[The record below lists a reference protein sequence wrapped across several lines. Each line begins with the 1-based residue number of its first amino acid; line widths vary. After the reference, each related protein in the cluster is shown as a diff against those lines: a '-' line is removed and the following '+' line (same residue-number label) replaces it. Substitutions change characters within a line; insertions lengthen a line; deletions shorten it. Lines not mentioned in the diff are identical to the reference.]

1 MSELNTNPITDLNR
15 YNLSMSKSLIDK
27 IFFMDKIILKDKTA
41 YELLDGAYVGN
52 IQIKANGMTI
62 VNEISEKFNS
72 DNLSEVTITTNDVV
86 SGKYTDL
93 VSESFSYAKTE
104 DETAYIVT
112 ISLRE
117 KTDIEKR
124 LDSLEKGH
132 IANAT
137 AIDSIITDI
146 IPGMEDTEGAE

>member
-1 MSELNTNPITDLNR
+1 
-15 YNLSMSKSLIDK
+15 
-27 IFFMDKIILKDKTA
+27 MDKIILKDKTT
-41 YELLDGAYVGN
+41 YDLLDGAYVGN

-146 IPGMEDTEGAE
+146 IPDMEDTEGAE

>member
-1 MSELNTNPITDLNR
+1 
-15 YNLSMSKSLIDK
+15 
-27 IFFMDKIILKDKTA
+27 MDKIILKDKTT
-41 YELLDGAYVGN
+41 YDLLDGAYVGN

-72 DNLSEVTITTNDVV
+72 DNLSEVTITINDIV

-93 VSESFSYAKTE
+93 VSESFSYVKTE

-146 IPGMEDTEGAE
+146 IPGMEGTEGAE

>member
-1 MSELNTNPITDLNR
+1 
-15 YNLSMSKSLIDK
+15 
-27 IFFMDKIILKDKTA
+27 MDKIILKDKTA

-112 ISLRE
+112 ISLRA

-146 IPGMEDTEGAE
+146 IPGMEDAEGAE

>member
-1 MSELNTNPITDLNR
+1 
-15 YNLSMSKSLIDK
+15 
-27 IFFMDKIILKDKTA
+27 MDKIILKDKTN
-41 YELLDGAYVGN
+41 YDLLDGAYVGN

-112 ISLRE
+112 ISLRA

>member
-1 MSELNTNPITDLNR
+1 
-15 YNLSMSKSLIDK
+15 
-27 IFFMDKIILKDKTA
+27 MDKIILKDKTA

-72 DNLSEVTITTNDVV
+72 DNLSDVTITTNDVV

-146 IPGMEDTEGAE
+146 IPSMEGTEGAE

>member
-1 MSELNTNPITDLNR
+1 
-15 YNLSMSKSLIDK
+15 
-27 IFFMDKIILKDKTA
+27 MDKIILKDKTA

-72 DNLSEVTITTNDVV
+72 DNLSDVTITTNDVV

-146 IPGMEDTEGAE
+146 IPGMDNTEGVE

>member
-1 MSELNTNPITDLNR
+1 
-15 YNLSMSKSLIDK
+15 
-27 IFFMDKIILKDKTA
+27 MDKIILKDKTT
-41 YELLDGAYVGN
+41 YTIVDGASIGN
-52 IQIKANGMTI
+52 IQIKASGITI

-72 DNLSEVTITTNDVV
+72 DNLSEVTITTNDIV

-112 ISLRE
+112 ISLRG

-146 IPGMEDTEGAE
+146 IPGMEDAEGAE

>member
-1 MSELNTNPITDLNR
+1 
-15 YNLSMSKSLIDK
+15 
-27 IFFMDKIILKDKTA
+27 MDKIILKDKTT
-41 YELLDGAYVGN
+41 YDLLDGAYVGN

-146 IPGMEDTEGAE
+146 IPGLEDAEGAE

>member
-1 MSELNTNPITDLNR
+1 
-15 YNLSMSKSLIDK
+15 
-27 IFFMDKIILKDKTA
+27 MDKIILKDKTT
-41 YELLDGAYVGN
+41 YDLLDGAYVGN

-146 IPGMEDTEGAE
+146 IPGIEGTECAE

>member
-1 MSELNTNPITDLNR
+1 
-15 YNLSMSKSLIDK
+15 
-27 IFFMDKIILKDKTA
+27 MDKIILKDKTA

-93 VSESFSYAKTE
+93 VSESFSYTKTE

>member
-1 MSELNTNPITDLNR
+1 
-15 YNLSMSKSLIDK
+15 
-27 IFFMDKIILKDKTA
+27 MDKIILKDKTT
-41 YELLDGAYVGN
+41 YDLLDGAYVGN

-93 VSESFSYAKTE
+93 VSESFSYAKTD

-112 ISLRE
+112 ISLRA

-124 LDSLEKGH
+124 LDSQEKGH

>member
-1 MSELNTNPITDLNR
+1 MG
-15 YNLSMSKSLIDK
+15 
-27 IFFMDKIILKDKTA
+27 KIILKDKTT
-41 YELLDGAYVGN
+41 YDLLDGAYVGN

-117 KTDIEKR
+117 KTNIEKR

-132 IANAT
+132 NANAT

-146 IPGMEDTEGAE
+146 IPSMEDTEGAK

>member
-1 MSELNTNPITDLNR
+1 
-15 YNLSMSKSLIDK
+15 
-27 IFFMDKIILKDKTA
+27 MDKIILKDKTT
-41 YELLDGAYVGN
+41 YPLVDGASIGN
-52 IQIKANGMTI
+52 IQIKASGMTI

-72 DNLSEVTITTNDVV
+72 DNLSDVTITTNDIV

-104 DETAYIVT
+104 DETVYLVT

-146 IPGMEDTEGAE
+146 IPGMEDAEGTE

>member
-1 MSELNTNPITDLNR
+1 
-15 YNLSMSKSLIDK
+15 
-27 IFFMDKIILKDKTA
+27 MDKIILKDKTT
-41 YELLDGAYVGN
+41 YDLLDGAYVGN

-72 DNLSEVTITTNDVV
+72 DNLSDVTITTNDVV

-112 ISLRE
+112 ISLRA

-146 IPGMEDTEGAE
+146 IPSMEGTEGAE

>member
-1 MSELNTNPITDLNR
+1 
-15 YNLSMSKSLIDK
+15 
-27 IFFMDKIILKDKTA
+27 MDKIILKDKTA

-72 DNLSEVTITTNDVV
+72 DNLSDVTITTNDVV

-112 ISLRE
+112 ISLRA

>member
-1 MSELNTNPITDLNR
+1 
-15 YNLSMSKSLIDK
+15 
-27 IFFMDKIILKDKTA
+27 MDKIILKDKTA

-112 ISLRE
+112 ISLRA

-146 IPGMEDTEGAE
+146 IPGMDNTEGVE

>member
-1 MSELNTNPITDLNR
+1 
-15 YNLSMSKSLIDK
+15 
-27 IFFMDKIILKDKTA
+27 MDKIILKDKTT
-41 YELLDGAYVGN
+41 YDLLDGAYVGN

-72 DNLSEVTITTNDVV
+72 DNLSEVTITTNDIV

>member
-1 MSELNTNPITDLNR
+1 
-15 YNLSMSKSLIDK
+15 
-27 IFFMDKIILKDKTA
+27 MDKIILKDKTT
-41 YELLDGAYVGN
+41 YDLLDGAYVGN

-112 ISLRE
+112 ISLRD

-146 IPGMEDTEGAE
+146 IPGMEDTEGAEYIYFKGRF

>member
-1 MSELNTNPITDLNR
+1 
-15 YNLSMSKSLIDK
+15 
-27 IFFMDKIILKDKTA
+27 MDKIILKDKTT
-41 YELLDGAYVGN
+41 YDLLDGAYVGN
-52 IQIKANGMTI
+52 IKIKANGMTI

-112 ISLRE
+112 ISLRA
-117 KTDIEKR
+117 KTDTEKR

>member
-1 MSELNTNPITDLNR
+1 
-15 YNLSMSKSLIDK
+15 
-27 IFFMDKIILKDKTA
+27 MDKIILKDKTT
-41 YELLDGAYVGN
+41 YDLLDGAYVGN

-146 IPGMEDTEGAE
+146 IPSMEGTEGVE

>member
-1 MSELNTNPITDLNR
+1 
-15 YNLSMSKSLIDK
+15 
-27 IFFMDKIILKDKTA
+27 MDKIILKDKTT
-41 YELLDGAYVGN
+41 YDLLDGAYVGN

-72 DNLSEVTITTNDVV
+72 DNLSEVTITTNNIV

-93 VSESFSYAKTE
+93 VSESFSYVKTE
-104 DETAYIVT
+104 DETAYIVA

-146 IPGMEDTEGAE
+146 IPSMEDTEGSE

>member
-1 MSELNTNPITDLNR
+1 
-15 YNLSMSKSLIDK
+15 
-27 IFFMDKIILKDKTA
+27 MDKIILKDKTT
-41 YELLDGAYVGN
+41 YPLVDGASIGN
-52 IQIKANGMTI
+52 IQIKVSGMTI

-72 DNLSEVTITTNDVV
+72 DNLSDVTITTNDIV

-104 DETAYIVT
+104 DETVYIVT

-146 IPGMEDTEGAE
+146 IPGMEDAEGTE

>member
-1 MSELNTNPITDLNR
+1 
-15 YNLSMSKSLIDK
+15 
-27 IFFMDKIILKDKTA
+27 MDKIILKDKTT
-41 YELLDGAYVGN
+41 YPLVDGASIGN
-52 IQIKANGMTI
+52 IQIKASGMTI

-72 DNLSEVTITTNDVV
+72 DNLSDVTITTNDIV

-93 VSESFSYAKTE
+93 VSESFSYAKTK
-104 DETAYIVT
+104 DETVYIVT

-146 IPGMEDTEGAE
+146 IPGMEDAEGTE

>member
-1 MSELNTNPITDLNR
+1 
-15 YNLSMSKSLIDK
+15 
-27 IFFMDKIILKDKTA
+27 
-41 YELLDGAYVGN
+41 
-52 IQIKANGMTI
+52 MTI

-72 DNLSEVTITTNDVV
+72 DNLSDVTITTNDIV

-104 DETAYIVT
+104 DETVYIVT

-146 IPGMEDTEGAE
+146 IPGMEDAEGTE

>member
-1 MSELNTNPITDLNR
+1 
-15 YNLSMSKSLIDK
+15 
-27 IFFMDKIILKDKTA
+27 MDKIILKDKTA

-62 VNEISEKFNS
+62 VNEISENFNS
-72 DNLSEVTITTNDVV
+72 DNLSDVTITTNDVV

-146 IPGMEDTEGAE
+146 IPGMEGTEGVE

>member
-1 MSELNTNPITDLNR
+1 
-15 YNLSMSKSLIDK
+15 
-27 IFFMDKIILKDKTA
+27 MDKIILKDKTT
-41 YELLDGAYVGN
+41 YDLLDGAYVGN

-72 DNLSEVTITTNDVV
+72 DNLSDVTITTNDVV
-86 SGKYTDL
+86 SGKYIDL

-146 IPGMEDTEGAE
+146 IPGMEGTEGAE

>member
-1 MSELNTNPITDLNR
+1 
-15 YNLSMSKSLIDK
+15 
-27 IFFMDKIILKDKTA
+27 MDKIILKDKTA

-93 VSESFSYAKTE
+93 VSESFSYVKTE

>member
-1 MSELNTNPITDLNR
+1 
-15 YNLSMSKSLIDK
+15 
-27 IFFMDKIILKDKTA
+27 MDKIILKDKTA

-146 IPGMEDTEGAE
+146 IPGMEGTEGAE

>member
-1 MSELNTNPITDLNR
+1 
-15 YNLSMSKSLIDK
+15 
-27 IFFMDKIILKDKTA
+27 MDKIILKDKTT
-41 YELLDGAYVGN
+41 YPLVDGASIGN

-112 ISLRE
+112 ISLRA

>member
-1 MSELNTNPITDLNR
+1 
-15 YNLSMSKSLIDK
+15 
-27 IFFMDKIILKDKTA
+27 MDKIILKDKTT
-41 YELLDGAYVGN
+41 YDLLDGAYVGN

-72 DNLSEVTITTNDVV
+72 DNLSEVTITTNDIV

-93 VSESFSYAKTE
+93 VSESFSYVKTE

-146 IPGMEDTEGAE
+146 IPGMEDAEGAE

>member
-1 MSELNTNPITDLNR
+1 
-15 YNLSMSKSLIDK
+15 
-27 IFFMDKIILKDKTA
+27 MDKIILKDKTT
-41 YELLDGAYVGN
+41 YPLVDGASIGN

-93 VSESFSYAKTE
+93 VSGSFSYAKTE

-112 ISLRE
+112 ISLRA

>member
-1 MSELNTNPITDLNR
+1 
-15 YNLSMSKSLIDK
+15 
-27 IFFMDKIILKDKTA
+27 MDKIILKDKTT
-41 YELLDGAYVGN
+41 YDLLDGAYVGN

-112 ISLRE
+112 ISLRT

-146 IPGMEDTEGAE
+146 IPCMEDTEGAE

>member
-1 MSELNTNPITDLNR
+1 
-15 YNLSMSKSLIDK
+15 
-27 IFFMDKIILKDKTA
+27 MDKIILKDKTT
-41 YELLDGAYVGN
+41 YDLLDGAYVGN

-93 VSESFSYAKTE
+93 VSESFSYAKTK

>member
-1 MSELNTNPITDLNR
+1 
-15 YNLSMSKSLIDK
+15 
-27 IFFMDKIILKDKTA
+27 MDKIILKDKTT
-41 YELLDGAYVGN
+41 YDLLDGAYVGN

-112 ISLRE
+112 ISLRA

-146 IPGMEDTEGAE
+146 IPCIEGTEGAE

>member
-1 MSELNTNPITDLNR
+1 
-15 YNLSMSKSLIDK
+15 
-27 IFFMDKIILKDKTA
+27 MDKIILKDKTT
-41 YELLDGAYVGN
+41 YDLLDGAYVGN

-86 SGKYTDL
+86 SGNYTDL

-112 ISLRE
+112 ISLRA

>member
-1 MSELNTNPITDLNR
+1 
-15 YNLSMSKSLIDK
+15 
-27 IFFMDKIILKDKTA
+27 MDKIILKDKTT
-41 YELLDGAYVGN
+41 YNLLDGAYVGN
-52 IQIKANGMTI
+52 IQIKASGMTI

-112 ISLRE
+112 ISLRA

-146 IPGMEDTEGAE
+146 IPSMEDTEGAE

>member
-1 MSELNTNPITDLNR
+1 
-15 YNLSMSKSLIDK
+15 
-27 IFFMDKIILKDKTA
+27 MDKITLKDKTT
-41 YELLDGAYVGN
+41 YPLVDGASIGN
-52 IQIKANGMTI
+52 IQIKASGMTI

-146 IPGMEDTEGAE
+146 IPCMENTEGAE

>member
-1 MSELNTNPITDLNR
+1 MATTKETQPTKLTAAQLKKKVETQEEKI
-15 YNLSMSKSLIDK
+15 KSL
-27 IFFMDKIILKDKTA
+27 
-41 YELLDGAYVGN
+41 
-52 IQIKANGMTI
+52 
-62 VNEISEKFNS
+62 
-72 DNLSEVTITTNDVV
+72 TNDIV

-104 DETAYIVT
+104 DETVYIVT

-146 IPGMEDTEGAE
+146 IPGMEDAEGTE